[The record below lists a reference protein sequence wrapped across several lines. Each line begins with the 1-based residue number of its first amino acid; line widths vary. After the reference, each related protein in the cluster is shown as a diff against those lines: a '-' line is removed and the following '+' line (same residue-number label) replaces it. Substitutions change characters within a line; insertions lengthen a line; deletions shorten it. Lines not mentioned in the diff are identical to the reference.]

1 MVVVDPLGTG
11 TTSKSTCHSHASID
25 HDRSQ
30 CLTTLPLSHT
40 GDGVIDAL
48 DTDLNGKIDANAF
61 DTTGDGK
68 VDAIDDDMDGT
79 IDRRIPQGGGAK
91 VHVAA
96 AD

>member
-1 MVVVDPLGTG
+1 MT
-11 TTSKSTCHSHASID
+11 
-25 HDRSQ
+25 DRNADDS
-30 CLTTLPLSHT
+30 PPFPHT

>member
-1 MVVVDPLGTG
+1 M
-11 TTSKSTCHSHASID
+11 
-25 HDRSQ
+25 
-30 CLTTLPLSHT
+30 
-40 GDGVIDAL
+40 IDAL

-91 VHVAA
+91 VAA